1 MTYLKFIFTFLAQ
14 RNVWHSLGFSIKDKK
29 CILLSKFCMKEKK
42 FHLIIIIM
50 KTGKEMFLFVVTGYC
65 NKGDYSLSQA
75 K

>member
-1 MTYLKFIFTFLAQ
+1 
-14 RNVWHSLGFSIKDKK
+14 
-29 CILLSKFCMKEKK
+29 MKEKK